1 MLEACSLRLATKKN
15 IMVGKKIEEAILKQ
29 IQIEEQSS
37 RIYMAMASWCEVNGF
52 PGAAKFLFAHSD
64 EERKHMTKFINYLND
79 KGGYARLK
87 DLNAPEYKFKSL
99 LDVFEQVFKH
109 EEFVTA
115 SINKLFEIA
124 FGEKDFTTSQFL
136 QWYIEEQIEEE
147 SLFKGILD
155 KFRLVGNQA
164 GGLFHL
170 DKELEAMAAASPSSS
185 GVAE

>member
-1 MLEACSLRLATKKN
+1 MISKK
-15 IMVGKKIEEAILKQ
+15 VEEAIIYQ
-29 IQIEEQSS
+29 IQLEEQSS

-52 PGAAKFLFAHSD
+52 PGASNFLYTHSD
-64 EERKHMTKFINYLND
+64 EERLHMTKLIKYLND
-79 KGGYARLK
+79 KGGYATLQGLDTPDNK
-87 DLNAPEYKFKSL
+87 YENL
-99 LDVFEQVFKH
+99 LDVFEQILKH
-109 EEFVTA
+109 EEFITE

-124 FGEKDFTTSQFL
+124 FNEKDFTTSQFL

-155 KFRLVGNQA
+155 KFRLAGNQT

-170 DKELEAMAAASPSSS
+170 DKELDSLAIPPAT

>member
-1 MLEACSLRLATKKN
+1 M
-15 IMVGKKIEEAILKQ
+15 IGKKIEEAILKQ

-52 PGAAKFLFAHSD
+52 PGAAKFLFTHSD
-64 EERKHMTKFINYLND
+64 EERMHMIKFIKYLND

-87 DLNAPEYKFKSL
+87 DLDAPEYKFKSL
-99 LDVFEQVFKH
+99 LDVFEQILKH

-147 SLFKGILD
+147 SMFKGILD
-155 KFRLVGNQA
+155 KFRLVGNQT

-170 DKELEAMAAASPSSS
+170 DKELEAMAAASSYNS